1 MDVFFLLTVNLFNI
15 RQKTMYKKNLKFLV
29 MSKDMAKSL
38 VAAALM
44 VAFSTPVAANTAT
57 GSRSASGAFS
67 KQADGIVMRTGAD
80 GSNNWGAMQGV
91 KGLEDLIGK
100 TEAEIKNA
108 ALTPGSTLSDAEP
121 DKVFFLYNVKTGKFL
136 NAGGY
141 WGTHVSLKD
150 YPLSL
155 WAETHTYK
163 LPSSSTTQTLID
175 FIQNMETGQGKY
187 LGWVGKDGGTGT
199 DDGVF
204 IDRHQDENTHYGWV
218 FEPLK
223 NDTQNTYKIYTYAT
237 NKPYSTLIAKST
249 KYYLCAN
256 GDETDQDKN
265 CGAFSESY
273 IESKNYDAYST
284 WRVLSMKQIYDLITE
299 QSSDNMTSA
308 LDLSYRLDCPG
319 FSRGDKDIKEKWK
332 LSTFATGTNATGTKG
347 GWRFGLEKLHNTEKT
362 LTGSGG
368 SGESTDLDKYDFNG
382 LSSSNPYTFDKITYT
397 GKEDY
402 ERRLGKYFCADAKNL
417 RGVIYQDV
425 DIKAPGS
432 YIIECKGYSTT
443 KKAKI
448 FATWLD
454 KEGKEDKASLH
465 QNVLNQVSYMP
476 KTEQVL
482 LHVNEQNMDYAGKN
496 FYGQRKYIN
505 TVLVQVPDITPKPSD
520 GNYGTIRFGLIIGDN
535 QDDTDVHD
543 VKNEWTVFDDFR
555 LLYASDD
562 NGVDLILDEDRDNLS
577 YLKDCDITY
586 KNRVLHLNK
595 TFTKDK
601 WNSFVLPVSLKRDQ
615 FRQAFGANARLA
627 KLSGLTSSE
636 IQFKTIDMDGMADNV
651 DVLDAY
657 TPYIIF
663 PTKIHDTDKTKVSP
677 AYKASLTKRNGESTP
692 VVIKANHYDIPNVT
706 FKTDDANKNDLSQ
719 MNTDTWVSDVTTTVE
734 NSNGSMKAYGTFA
747 RTFGQNVTQNVT
759 DEKADDYGVYKFTD
773 HYIISKRDDLKGS
786 YFFDKGNLYYS
797 SERVRGL
804 RGFSCW
810 FKPVNSSS
818 ATTKLNLYID
828 GVANGTTGI
837 DDVAFGD
844 EEPIGKAAK
853 GIYNMNGQL
862 VSNGSDTTNLP
873 AGMYIVNGKKCV
885 VK

>member
-1 MDVFFLLTVNLFNI
+1 
-15 RQKTMYKKNLKFLV
+15 

-57 GSRSASGAFS
+57 GSRSALGAFS
-67 KQADGIVMRTGAD
+67 KQDDGIVMRTGAD
-80 GSNNWGAMQGV
+80 GSNGSNNALGAI
-91 KGLEDLIGK
+91 GLEYLVGK
-100 TEAEIKNA
+100 TEDQIKNA
-108 ALTPGSTLSDAEP
+108 ALKPGSELNDNKP
-121 DKVFFLYNVKTGKFL
+121 DEVFFLYNVKTGKFL

-155 WAETHTYK
+155 WAETHDYTF
-163 LPSSSTTQTLID
+163 STSLFNTTTKNLID
-175 FIQNMETGQGKY
+175 FVQNLETGQDKY
-187 LGWVGKDGGTGT
+187 LGWVGKEGGTGT

-204 IDRHQDENTHYGWV
+204 IDRHQGEKTHCGWV
-218 FEPLK
+218 FVPL
-223 NDTQNTYKIYTYAT
+223 NDEQHTYKIYTYAT
-237 NKPYSTLIAKST
+237 KTPSSSSKNPST

-256 GDETDQDKN
+256 GKTTDQDKN

-273 IESKNYDAYST
+273 IQTNKNKLEGYDT
-284 WRVLSMKQIYDLITE
+284 WRVLSMQQIYELLSK
-299 QSSDNMTSA
+299 SSDNMTSA

-319 FSRGDKDIKEKWK
+319 FSRGDRDIKEKWK
-332 LSTFATGTNATGTKG
+332 LHTFATGTNATGTKG
-347 GWRFGLEKLHNTEKT
+347 GWRFGLEKLYNTEKT

-368 SGESTDLDKYDFNG
+368 SGESTDLDNYDVNG
-382 LSSSNPYTFDKITYT
+382 LKNSPYTFEGTTYKDK
-397 GKEDY
+397 DNY
-402 ERRLGKYFCADAKNL
+402 ERHLGKYFCADAKNL
-417 RGVIYQDV
+417 RGVIYQEV

-432 YIIECKGYSTT
+432 YLIECKGYSTT
-443 KKAKI
+443 TKAKI
-448 FATWLD
+448 FASWLD
-454 KEGKEDKASLH
+454 KDGNEDNAFLH

-476 KTEQVL
+476 EAEREK
-482 LHVNEQNMDYAGKN
+482 LHVTEQNMDYAGKN

-505 TVLVQVPDITPKPSD
+505 TVLVQVPDTKPSD
-520 GNYGTIRFGLIIGDN
+520 GNYGKIRFGLIIGGN
-535 QDDTDVHD
+535 QEDTDVHD

-562 NGVDLILDEDRDNLS
+562 KSVDLILDEDRDNLS

-601 WNSFVLPVSLKRDQ
+601 WNSFVLPVELKRDQ

-627 KLSGLTSSE
+627 KLHDLTSSE
-636 IQFKTIDMDGMADNV
+636 IQFQTIDMDAMTDNGV
-651 DVLDAY
+651 VLEAY

-677 AYKASLTKRNGESTP
+677 AYKAKLTSTNGESETQE

-706 FKTDDANKNDLSQ
+706 FKTSGNKNDLSN
-719 MNTDTWVSDVTTTVE
+719 MNTDTWVSTTKGYSTD
-734 NSNGSMKAYGTFA
+734 GSMVAYGTFA
-747 RTFGQNVTQNVT
+747 RTFGTDATQDVN
-759 DEKADDYGVYKFTD
+759 GVYNFNNNYD
-773 HYIISKRDDLKGS
+773 IIGGRDNLIGC
-786 YFFDKGNLYYS
+786 YFFDRGNLYYS
-797 SERVRGL
+797 SKDRVRGL

-810 FKPVNSSS
+810 FKPVDSSEH
-818 ATTKLNLYID
+818 TKLNLYID

-837 DDVAFGD
+837 DEVAFGD
-844 EEPIGKAAK
+844 EEPTGKAAK

-885 VK
+885 VR

>member
-1 MDVFFLLTVNLFNI
+1 
-15 RQKTMYKKNLKFLV
+15 MYKKNLKFLV
-29 MSKDMAKSL
+29 MSKGMAKSL

-67 KQADGIVMRTGAD
+67 KQADGIVMPTAAD
-80 GSNNWGAMQGV
+80 GSNGSNASGGLV
-91 KGLEDLIGK
+91 GLEFLKGK
-100 TEAEIKNA
+100 TEDEIKNA
-108 ALTPGSTLSDAEP
+108 AVTPGSELNDNKP
-121 DKVFFLYNVKTGKFL
+121 DEVFFLYNVKTGKFL

-155 WAETHTYK
+155 WAEKNKYGTK
-163 LPSSSTTQTLID
+163 TLID
-175 FIQNMETGQGKY
+175 FKQNMETGQGKY
-187 LGWVGKDGGTGT
+187 LGWVREVGGTDL

-204 IDRHQDENTHYGWV
+204 IDRKQNEGYGWV
-218 FEPLK
+218 FELQ
-223 NDTQNTYKIYTYAT
+223 DDENTYKIYTYAT
-237 NKPYSTLIAKST
+237 KYPTSLSK

-256 GDETDQDKN
+256 GDVTDQDKN
-265 CGAFSESY
+265 CEAFSDADIKKKKLE
-273 IESKNYDAYST
+273 AYST
-284 WRVLSMKQIYDLITE
+284 WRVLSMKQISDLLLE
-299 QSSDNMTSA
+299 SSDNMTSA

-319 FSRGDKDIKEKWK
+319 FSRGDKDITKWTVK
-332 LSTFATGTNATGTKG
+332 NFAKGTTG
-347 GWRFGLEKLHNTEKT
+347 GWRFGLEKLYNKENTLKE
-362 LTGSGG
+362 S
-368 SGESTDLDKYDFNG
+368 SESTELYDYDANH
-382 LSSSNPYTFDKITYT
+382 LSSSYTFDGRDYT
-397 GKEDY
+397 NKKKDY

-425 DIKAPGS
+425 VIKAPGS

-476 KTEQVL
+476 QAEKDL
-482 LHVNEQNMDYAGKN
+482 LHVSEQNMDYAGKN

-505 TVLVQVPDITPKPSD
+505 TVLVQVPDTKPSD

-535 QDDTDVHD
+535 KEDKDVHD

-555 LLYASDD
+555 LLYANDD
-562 NGVDLILDEDRDNLS
+562 KSADLILDEDRDNLS

-595 TFTKDK
+595 TFVQDK
-601 WNSFVLPVSLKRDQ
+601 WNSFVLPVSLNSYQ
-615 FRQAFGANARLA
+615 VRQAFGADTRLA
-627 KLSGLTSSE
+627 KLSHLTSSE
-636 IQFKTIDMDGMADNV
+636 IQFQTIDMDDPNN
-651 DVLDAY
+651 DPVLEAY

-663 PTKIHDTDKTKVSP
+663 PSKIDTNVSP
-677 AYKASLTKRNGESTP
+677 AYKASLSSTNGESKP
-692 VVIKANHYDIPNVT
+692 QEVVIKANHYDISNVT
-706 FKTDDANKNDLSQ
+706 FKTNNENKNDLSN
-719 MNTDTWVSDVTTTVE
+719 MNTDDKTWTTKKMFSVGGDGTME
-734 NSNGSMKAYGTFA
+734 AHGTFA
-747 RTFGQNVTQNVT
+747 RTFGTNVTQ
-759 DEKADDYGVYKFTD
+759 DENGVYKFND
-773 HYIISKRDDLKGS
+773 HEIISGRDNLIGS

-797 SERVRGL
+797 SKRVRGL

-810 FKPVNSSS
+810 FKPVAPSSS
-818 ATTKLNLYID
+818 DNKLNLYID
-828 GVANGTTGI
+828 GVVNGTTGI
-837 DDVAFGD
+837 DEVAFGD
-844 EEPIGKAAK
+844 EEPTGKAVK

-862 VSNGSDTTNLP
+862 VSNESDTTNLP

-885 VK
+885 VR

>member
-1 MDVFFLLTVNLFNI
+1 
-15 RQKTMYKKNLKFLV
+15 

-67 KQADGIVMRTGAD
+67 KQADGIVMPTAAD
-80 GSNNWGAMQGV
+80 GSNNWGTMQGV
-91 KGLEDLIGK
+91 KGLEDLEGK
-100 TEAEIKNA
+100 TEAQIINA
-108 ALTPGSTLSDAEP
+108 AVTSDEGLSDADP
-121 DKVFFLYNVKTGKFL
+121 TKVFFLYNVKTGKFL

-155 WAETHTYK
+155 WAKKNNYK

-175 FIQNMETGQGKY
+175 FIQNLETGQGKY

-237 NKPYSTLIAKST
+237 KKPYSTLIAKST

-273 IESKNYDAYST
+273 IESNNYDAYST

-319 FSRGDKDIKEKWK
+319 FSRGDKDITVWNVSNFPK
-332 LSTFATGTNATGTKG
+332 GTKG
-347 GWRFGLEKLHNTEKT
+347 GWRFGLEKLYNTDNK
-362 LTGSGG
+362 LTG
-368 SGESTDLDKYDFNG
+368 SGESTELDKYDFNG
-382 LSSSNPYTFDKITYT
+382 LSSSTPYTFEKSEYKDK
-397 GKEDY
+397 DNY
-402 ERRLGKYFCADAKNL
+402 ERHLGKYFCADVKNK

-425 DIKAPGS
+425 VIKAPGS
-432 YIIECKGYSTT
+432 YLIECKGYSTT
-443 KKAKI
+443 NKAKI
-448 FATWLD
+448 FASWFD
-454 KEGKEDKASLH
+454 KDGKNEDKSLMH
-465 QNVLNQVSYMP
+465 QNVLNQVIYMS
-476 KTEQVL
+476 KAEQAE
-482 LHVNEQNMDYAGKN
+482 LHVSEQNMDYAGKN
-496 FYGQRKYIN
+496 FYGKRKYIN
-505 TVLVQVPDITPKPSD
+505 TVLIQVPETKKQAD
-520 GNYGTIRFGLIIGDN
+520 GSYGVIRFGLIIGDDQN
-535 QDDTDVHD
+535 DTKVDAAA
-543 VKNEWTVFDDFR
+543 NEWTVFDDFR

-562 NGVDLILDEDRDNLS
+562 KSADLILDEDRDNLS
-577 YLKDCDITY
+577 YLKDCSNNTY
-586 KNRVLHLNK
+586 KNTVLHLNK
-595 TFTKDK
+595 TFKKDK

-636 IQFKTIDMDGMADNV
+636 IQFETVDMDKNDNAE
-651 DVLDAY
+651 VLSAY

-663 PTKIHDTDKTKVSP
+663 PTKIHTDNTKASP
-677 AYKASLTKRNGESTP
+677 AYKAKLTKTNGESEP
-692 VVIKANHYDIPNVT
+692 QEVVIKANHYDIPNVT
-706 FKTDDANKNDLSQ
+706 FETDAANKNDLSK
-719 MNTDTWVSDVTTTVE
+719 MDTKTWVSNVTPQVNGTD
-734 NSNGSMKAYGTFA
+734 GSMKAYGTFA
-747 RTFGQNVTQNVT
+747 RTFGQKATQNVI
-759 DEKADDYGVYKFTD
+759 DEKAVDYGVYKFD
-773 HYIISKRDDLKGS
+773 DRKIISGRDDLIGC
-786 YFFDKGNLYYS
+786 YFFDQGNLYYS
-797 SERVRGL
+797 SKDRVRGL

-810 FKPVNSSS
+810 FKPVAPSSS
-818 ATTKLNLYID
+818 DNKLNLYID

-837 DDVAFGD
+837 DEVAFGD
-844 EEPIGKAAK
+844 EEPTGKAAK

-885 VK
+885 VR

>member
-1 MDVFFLLTVNLFNI
+1 
-15 RQKTMYKKNLKFLV
+15 

-57 GSRSASGAFS
+57 GSRSASGVFS

-80 GSNNWGAMQGV
+80 GSNDSNKALGAI
-91 KGLEDLIGK
+91 GLEYLVGK
-100 TEAEIKNA
+100 TEDQIKNA
-108 ALTPGSTLSDAEP
+108 ALKPGSELNDNKP
-121 DKVFFLYNVKTGKFL
+121 DEVFFLYNVKTGKFL

-155 WAETHTYK
+155 WAETHDYK
-163 LPSSSTTQTLID
+163 FSTGIFSTITQTLID
-175 FIQNMETGQGKY
+175 FIQNLETGQDKY
-187 LGWVGKDGGTGT
+187 LGWVGKDGGTDP

-204 IDRHQDENTHYGWV
+204 IDRHQGEKTHYGWV
-218 FEPLK
+218 FEPQ
-223 NDTQNTYKIYTYAT
+223 NDEQHTYKIYTYAT
-237 NKPYSTLIAKST
+237 KKPSSSDT

-256 GDETDQDKN
+256 GDATDQDKN

-273 IESKNYDAYST
+273 IESNNYDAYST

-319 FSRGDKDIKEKWK
+319 FSRGDKDITVWNVSNFPK
-332 LSTFATGTNATGTKG
+332 GTKG
-347 GWRFGLEKLHNTEKT
+347 GWRFGLEKLYNTDNM
-362 LTGSGG
+362 LTG
-368 SGESTDLDKYDFNG
+368 SGESTELDKYDHNG
-382 LSSSNPYTFDKITYT
+382 LSSSTPYTFEKSEYKDK
-397 GKEDY
+397 DNY
-402 ERRLGKYFCADAKNL
+402 ERHLGKYFCADVKNR

-425 DIKAPGS
+425 VIKAPGS

-443 KKAKI
+443 PKAKI
-448 FATWLD
+448 FASWFD
-454 KEGKEDKASLH
+454 KKGGTEDKALLH
-465 QNVLNQVSYMP
+465 QNVLNQVSYMS
-476 KTEQVL
+476 KAEQEK
-482 LHVNEQNMDYAGKN
+482 LHVSEQNMDYAGKN

-505 TVLVQVPDITPKPSD
+505 TVLVQVPESKKQTD
-520 GNYGTIRFGLIIGDN
+520 GSYGIIRFGLIIGDN
-535 QDDTDVHD
+535 QYDQT
-543 VKNEWTVFDDFR
+543 VKEADKEWTVFDDFR

-562 NGVDLILDEDRDNLS
+562 KGTDLILDEDRDNLS
-577 YLKDCDITY
+577 YLKDCDNTY
-586 KNRVLHLNK
+586 KNTVLHLNK

-627 KLSGLTSSE
+627 KLSNLTSSE
-636 IQFKTIDMDGMADNV
+636 IQFQTVDMDKDDNAE
-651 DVLDAY
+651 VLKAY

-663 PTKIHDTDKTKVSP
+663 PTKIHTDNTKASP
-677 AYKASLTKRNGESTP
+677 AYKATLTKTNGEQQD

-706 FKTDDANKNDLSQ
+706 FKTNNENKNDLSQ
-719 MNTDTWVSDVTTTVE
+719 MDTKTWVSNVTTEVA
-734 NSNGSMKAYGTFA
+734 NSNGTMKAYGTFA
-747 RTFGQNVTQNVT
+747 RTFGNTATQNT
-759 DEKADDYGVYKFTD
+759 TNANAADYGVYEFKD
-773 HYIISKRDDLKGS
+773 RQIISGRDNLIGS
-786 YFFDKGNLYYS
+786 YFFDQGNLYCS
-797 SERVRGL
+797 DKRARGL

-810 FKPVNSSS
+810 FKPADSSK
-818 ATTKLNLYID
+818 ATKLSLFID

-837 DDVAFGD
+837 DEVAFGD
-844 EEPIGKAAK
+844 EEPTGKAEK

-885 VK
+885 VR